1 MIRYGLVLL
10 LALITLAGHS
20 QNYIYDRITD
30 PSVKAM
36 TIQTDFRKLIREK
49 SKEIYQN
56 GQLIVE
62 MDGSTDTFDIELRA
76 RGNSRQSI
84 CYYPPIKLK
93 FSKKALNIPEPN
105 TVKLVNC
112 CRNTDDYEALLW
124 KEYLIYGLY
133 RILTDV
139 SFRTQI
145 VPMTYVDVTKPKATY
160 TRMGFLIEPEEEL
173 AAKLHGQMY
182 EPKITLNKIMDSTML
197 SVITIFQYVIGNTD
211 WAVGNQHNMSI
222 IRTENNLPYPIP
234 YDFDYAGLVNASY
247 AVPHE
252 SLPIKK
258 VTERFNRSYCLSEGQ
273 VREARETLLT
283 KETAMYDE
291 IDGCPGL
298 DDREKKQMKSYL
310 KEGFELIRDERRAI
324 QIFTRDCLEW
334 PKN

>member
-10 LALITLAGHS
+10 LTLITLAGYS

-30 PSVKAM
+30 TTVKAM
-36 TIQTDFRKLIREK
+36 TIQTDFRKLIKDK

-56 GQLIVE
+56 GQLILE
-62 MDGSTDTFDIELRA
+62 MDNGTDTFDIELRA

-93 FSKKALNIPEPN
+93 FSKKTLHIPEPN

-133 RILTDV
+133 RTLTDI
-139 SFRTQI
+139 SFRTQM
-145 VPMTYVDVTKPKATY
+145 VPITYVDITKPKATY

-173 AAKLHGQMY
+173 AANLHGQMY
-182 EPKITLNKIMDSTML
+182 EPKITLNKIMDSTLL
-197 SVITIFQYVIGNTD
+197 SVITVFQYVIGNTD
-211 WAVGNQHNMSI
+211 WAIGNQHNMSI
-222 IRTENNLPYPIP
+222 IRTENQLPYPVP
-234 YDFDYAGLVNASY
+234 YDFDYSGLVNASY

-258 VTERFNRSYCLSEGQ
+258 VTERYNRSYCLSEGQ
-273 VREARETLLT
+273 VRDAREILLA
-283 KETAMYDE
+283 KENTMYDE
-291 IDGCPGL
+291 IDACPGL
-298 DDREKKQMKSYL
+298 GERDKKQMRLYL
-310 KEGFELIRDERRAI
+310 EDGFDLIRDERRSN
-324 QIFTRDCLEW
+324 QIFTKDCMAW